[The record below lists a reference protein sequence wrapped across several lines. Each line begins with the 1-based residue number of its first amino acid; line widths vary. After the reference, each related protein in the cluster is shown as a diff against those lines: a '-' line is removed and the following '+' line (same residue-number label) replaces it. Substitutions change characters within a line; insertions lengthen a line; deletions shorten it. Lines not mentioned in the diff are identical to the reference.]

1 MCWDVGAGTG
11 SVSIEMA
18 LLARKGRVYAIE
30 KSENALSLL
39 AENRRSFHVSNLE
52 IVPGRAPEAC
62 RELPAPTHVFIG
74 GSTGSL
80 REIVA
85 LVLEKNPNARLVLTA
100 ITLESVAEMDQLIK
114 EFHFTDTDVTCLNVS
129 CARELGSYHLM
140 TAQNPVYLFTLQRR
154 RGAV

>member
-1 MCWDVGAGTG
+1 M
-11 SVSIEMA
+11 EMA
-18 LLARKGRVYAIE
+18 LQARRGRVYAIE
-30 KSENALSLL
+30 KKEEALALL
-39 AENRRSFHVSNLE
+39 AENKARFHVSNLE

-100 ITLESVAEMDQLIK
+100 VTLESVAEMDRLIK